1 MGLNPIYRCLYIAFS
16 LRNQPSLFPES
27 RSLYSTTSQKLD
39 PCMRTYSTHVYIY
52 TGLDPIYIYTVFNL
66 RLPPALGRTQ
76 FLEARTVDGVTTNN
90 YGCIL
95 MLRYWSSR
103 WYSTLRTLVLLAAG
117 FRRQPTPAHPFPVS
131 SVVLV
136 WPVHARG
143 FCHSPRRFLA
153 CFYKSMHLG
162 NTPPRSTV

>member
-1 MGLNPIYRCLYIAFS
+1 MCVCVCVSVY
-16 LRNQPSLFPES
+16 
-27 RSLYSTTSQKLD
+27 
-39 PCMRTYSTHVYIY
+39 THTHTHIN
-52 TGLDPIYIYTVFNL
+52 THINIYIYMYVFIYIYIYAFIYL
-66 RLPPALGRTQ
+66 CMYVCICVCVCACVCVCVCIQVYVCMLVCLYVCACTRGRC
-76 FLEARTVDGVTTNN
+76 
-90 YGCIL
+90 YGCIS

-103 WYSTLRTLVLLAAG
+103 RYSTLRTLVLLAAD
-117 FRRQPTPAHPFPVS
+117 FSSSVPTPAHQFPVS

-153 CFYKSMHLG
+153 CFYKSIYRHLG